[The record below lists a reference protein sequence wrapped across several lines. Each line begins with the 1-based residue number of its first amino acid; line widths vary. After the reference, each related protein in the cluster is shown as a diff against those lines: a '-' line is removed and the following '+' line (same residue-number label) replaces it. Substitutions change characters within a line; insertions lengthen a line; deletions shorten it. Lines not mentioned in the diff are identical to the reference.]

1 MDEMRPKTGGHR
13 LAHLLMLL
21 GTGLFHIAC
30 YTLVNRVTRW
40 ASLPIHDYSLVV
52 DHWIPYIGWT
62 WTFYYLGNIYVIIYG
77 GLIVWKLPHRQFHRA
92 VHTYLAM
99 ILIGALFELLCASA
113 SPWPSQ
119 MVSVQQHVHEAMSLD
134 LYACLPSMHVA
145 LTIFP
150 TCLSFSVFRSRL
162 IRTILV
168 ILTVLIT
175 ISTLTFKEHVFLD
188 AVAGILLA
196 LVFYAVWRSDG
207 RRKQTIVEG

>member
-1 MDEMRPKTGGHR
+1 
-13 LAHLLMLL
+13 
-21 GTGLFHIAC
+21 
-30 YTLVNRVTRW
+30 
-40 ASLPIHDYSLVV
+40 
-52 DHWIPYIGWT
+52 
-62 WTFYYLGNIYVIIYG
+62 
-77 GLIVWKLPHRQFHRA
+77 
-92 VHTYLAM
+92 
-99 ILIGALFELLCASA
+99 
-113 SPWPSQ
+113 
-119 MVSVQQHVHEAMSLD
+119 MSLD

-188 AVAGILLA
+188 AVTGILLA